1 MSSWVEGL
9 QKVFGMAERIDGIA
23 HRVAAIEQRIEHG
36 FDRIN
41 GLEVRIARLEEMRET
56 FRETVRADITQAV
69 AELKVQY
76 VQAEAHRQLRAR
88 DQTELDSP

>member
-9 QKVFGMAERIDGIA
+9 QKVLGMAERIDSIA
-23 HRVAAIEQRIEHG
+23 HRVTAIERRIEQG

-41 GLEVRIARLEEMRET
+41 GLEARVARLEGMRET
-56 FRETVRADITQAV
+56 FRETVRAGITQAV

-76 VQAEAHRQLRAR
+76 VQAEARRQLQVR